1 MTYNLHKKTK
11 LTMTRYFKNMC
22 APGGKIKIKK

>member
-1 MTYNLHKKTK
+1 MTYSLYKKIK
-11 LTMTRYFKNMC
+11 FTMTRYFKNMC